1 MRPSTTASTC
11 DWGWRTVRATP
22 ADLLSL
28 AIAGVLT
35 LSGCT
40 GSPPGPQ
47 HLPWQRVGTSD
58 LTGHTPQLWEFKPD
72 N

>member
-1 MRPSTTASTC
+1 M
-11 DWGWRTVRATP
+11 RATP